1 MLEMAYLPRIVNEN
15 LLKTFSKGNG
25 VEYEENCEN
34 KDMKIEFTASQ
45 EKKSL
50 NNSMWTRWGRLVSL
64 HSRILKEPYLKPQ
77 VSDQPI
83 LTPPFPADIRYW

>member
-50 NNSMWTRWGRLVSL
+50 NNSM
-64 HSRILKEPYLKPQ
+64 
-77 VSDQPI
+77 
-83 LTPPFPADIRYW
+83 